1 MHFSAGLR
9 AFLFRRK
16 DRESIMSREKDKRQ
30 AKSIERDFP
39 HVVEIAVPPNG
50 LGGVLIAMYEFHS
63 RHGIEAKRGHGRREY
78 GGNFIRWCFADPVLA
93 AAFAGEFGAAN
104 PLK

>member
-9 AFLFRRK
+9 AFLFRGK
-16 DRESIMSREKDKRQ
+16 DRESSMSRDKGKRQ
-30 AKSIERDFP
+30 AKSVERDFP

-63 RHGIEAKRGHGRREY
+63 RHGLKPTRSWAPR
-78 GGNFIRWCFADPVLA
+78 IRWQFYSVVLCRS
-93 AAFAGEFGAAN
+93 GVSGRVRE
-104 PLK
+104 